1 MDYTSPV
8 RYVYVVA
15 LIPCAAHGD
24 RGGFEGDT
32 TRGLTHRPTPMGRL
46 SYFLSYTTSAPAVSR
61 GDLETFFCCCKA
73 QFMRALSIPAVGNS
87 YRAWFKR
94 FTMMLSTYELAT
106 ATANS
111 RKASD
116 QLCLSTTIQ
125 QQKKKTNFNV
135 RRRDGQLLKW
145 RKKCDSVILLYTVL
159 TSIDLPQKYYM
170 YLC

>member
-1 MDYTSPV
+1 MYK
-8 RYVYVVA
+8 RQ
-15 LIPCAAHGD
+15 
-24 RGGFEGDT
+24 

-125 QQKKKTNFNV
+125 QHKKKTNFNV